1 MDMPAQELLI
11 TELIKQYEVFTG
23 WGDSSNWK
31 NQDFINLSEKIRE
44 KTGASISHVTLKRI
58 WGKVKYDSLPNTYT
72 MDTLVQFLGYE
83 NFRVFSMQFVPVGR
97 TGEQGPPKPRP
108 VKKNFRSMPYAL
120 GVLTLVGILLVVIIA
135 SRTEHP
141 KPPIIPKDYTFSSKK
156 VITSGLPNSVVFDFD
171 ASKSPYDSVAI
182 QQSWDRHLRVN
193 VSKND
198 RQHTSIY
205 YFPDFYYAKLI
216 VGGKIVKQHELLV
229 KSNGWLPI
237 VEKQPVPVYY
247 EKKDAMA
254 DGKLSLSPEKIKE
267 RNIAMQPTSP
277 YVVYT
282 NVTDFGEIYSNDFT
296 FETAVKNN
304 YNEGAAACRLSTI
317 YILCKGTAI
326 WIPLSS
332 KGCVSDLDMYFAGYE
347 VSGKKHDLSVFG
359 VDFEKDVPLKIVSHG
374 GKAQIFIDNKP
385 VYTVDKGISRAK
397 IIGIVFRFQG
407 TGSVDYVRLTNGKV
421 NYDDEF

>member
-11 TELIKQYEVFTG
+11 TELIKQYETVTG
-23 WGDSSNWK
+23 WGDSNNWK

-83 NFRVFSMQFVPVGR
+83 NFRVFSTQFVPANKPV
-97 TGEQGPPKPRP
+97 ESPKPKP
-108 VKKNFRSMPYAL
+108 QPAKKHFRSMPYAL
-120 GVLTLVGILLVVIIA
+120 GVLTLAGILLVVIIA

-141 KPPIIPKDYTFSSKK
+141 KPPIIPNDYTFSSKK
-156 VITSGLPNSVVFDFD
+156 VITSGLPNSVVFDFN
-171 ASKSPYDSVAI
+171 ATKSPYDSVAI
-182 QQSWDRHLRVN
+182 QQSWDRHLRVS

-229 KSNGWLPI
+229 ESNGWLPI

-247 EKKDAMA
+247 QKKVAMA

-267 RNIAMQPTSP
+267 RNIAMQPTPP

-282 NVTDFGEIYSNDFT
+282 NVTDFGEIYSDDFT

-326 WIPLSS
+326 WIPLSV

-347 VSGKKHDLSVFG
+347 VSGKKHDLSAFG
-359 VDFEKDVPLKIVSHG
+359 VDFEKYVPLKIVSHS

-397 IIGIVFRFQG
+397 IIGIAFRFQG

>member
-1 MDMPAQELLI
+1 MDMPAQEQLI
-11 TELIKQYEVFTG
+11 TELIKQYEAFTG

-44 KTGASISHVTLKRI
+44 KTSASISHVTLKRI
-58 WGKVKYDSLPNTYT
+58 WGKVKYDSLPNSYT

-83 NFRVFSMQFVPVGR
+83 NFRVFGIQFIPVGKP
-97 TGEQGPPKPRP
+97 GELHQPKPKP
-108 VKKNFRSMPYAL
+108 VKKSFRSMPYAL
-120 GVLTLVGILLVVIIA
+120 GILTLVGILLVVIIA

-141 KPPIIPKDYTFSSKK
+141 KPSIIPKDYIFSSKK

-229 KSNGWLPI
+229 KSDGWLPI

-247 EKKDAMA
+247 EKKDAVA

-267 RNIAMQPTSP
+267 RNIAMQPTPP

-282 NVTDFGEIYSNDFT
+282 NVTDYGEIYSNDFT
-296 FETAVKNN
+296 FETSVKNN
-304 YNEGAAACRLSTI
+304 YNEGAAACRLSTV

-326 WIPLSS
+326 WIPLST

-347 VSGKKHDLSVFG
+347 VSGKKHDLSAFG
-359 VDFEKDVPLKIVSHG
+359 VDFEKYVPLKIVSHG

-385 VYTVDKGISRAK
+385 VYTVDKSISRAK

>member
-11 TELIKQYEVFTG
+11 TELIKQYETFTG
-23 WGDSSNWK
+23 WGDSTNWK

-44 KTGASISHVTLKRI
+44 KTGASVSHVTLKRI

-83 NFRVFSMQFVPVGR
+83 NFRTFSTQFVPVGKP
-97 TGEQGPPKPRP
+97 GEQQKTNPQP
-108 VKKNFRSMPYAL
+108 VKKTFRSLPYAL
-120 GVLTLVGILLVVIIA
+120 GVLTLMGILLVVIIA
-135 SRTEHP
+135 SRTERP
-141 KPPIIPKDYTFSSKK
+141 ALPILAKDYKFSSKK

-171 ASKSPYDSVAI
+171 ATKSPYDSVAI

-198 RQHTSIY
+198 HQHTSIY

-216 VGGKIVKQHELLV
+216 VGGKIIKQHELFV
-229 KSNGWLPI
+229 ESNGWLPV

-267 RNIAMQPTSP
+267 RNIPMQPTPP

-282 NVTDFGEIYSNDFT
+282 NVKDFGEIYSDDFT
-296 FETAVKNN
+296 FETSVKNN
-304 YNEGAAACRLSTI
+304 YNEGAAACRSTTI

-326 WIPLSS
+326 WIPLST

-347 VSGKKHDLSVFG
+347 VSGKKHDLSAFG
-359 VDFEKDVPLKIVSHG
+359 VDFEKYVPLKIVSHN
-374 GKAQIFIDNKP
+374 GKAQIFIDNKQ
-385 VYTVDKGISRAK
+385 VYTVDKGIGRAK
-397 IIGIVFRFQG
+397 IIGIVYRFQG
-407 TGSVDYVRLTNGKV
+407 TGAVDYVRLANGKV